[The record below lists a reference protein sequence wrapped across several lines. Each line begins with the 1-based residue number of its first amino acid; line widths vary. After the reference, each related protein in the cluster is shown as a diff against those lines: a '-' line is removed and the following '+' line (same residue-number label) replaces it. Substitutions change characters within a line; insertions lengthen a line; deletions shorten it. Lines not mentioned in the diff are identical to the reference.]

1 MSDEIQGKPRF
12 LTHVDCPSCGGSMS
26 VKLSLGSN
34 EDGFL
39 HVWHEGWCTHCNSNL
54 VTPLQE
60 VILIMDESSYQILA
74 N

>member
-12 LTHVDCPSCGGSMS
+12 LTHIECPSCGGSVS
-26 VKLSLGSN
+26 VELSLGSN

-39 HVWHEGWCTHCNSNL
+39 HVWHEGRCTHCNGNL

-60 VILIMDESSYQILA
+60 VILIMNESSYQILA

>member
-1 MSDEIQGKPRF
+1 MSDEIQGKPIF

-26 VKLSLGSN
+26 VELSLGSN

-39 HVWHEGWCTHCNSNL
+39 HVWHEGWCTHCNGNL
-54 VTPLQE
+54 VVPLQE